1 MSVLDVEH
9 AEEKFDYDI
18 IYRSKIE
25 SIESE
30 LNSLRFTVNDHMNE
44 LLNIIKQISEL
55 RNMTMDNINEIYIF
69 KEVLKS
75 VVDKI
80 NESLPDYEKIYFN

>member
-30 LNSLRFTVNDHMNE
+30 LNTLIPVVEEHRNE
-44 LLNIIKQISEL
+44 LVNIIRQISEL
-55 RNMTMDNINEIYIF
+55 RMMIVDNINELYIF
-69 KEVLKS
+69 KEALRS

-80 NESLPDYEKIYFN
+80 NESLPDHEKIYFK

>member
-1 MSVLDVEH
+1 MSVLDVER
-9 AEEKFDYDI
+9 AEEKLDYDI

-30 LNSLRFTVNDHMNE
+30 LNSLRFEVGEHINE

-55 RNMTMDNINEIYIF
+55 RNMVMDNINDIYIF
-69 KEVLKS
+69 KDALRS

-80 NESLPDYEKIYFN
+80 NESLPDYEKIYFK

>member
-25 SIESE
+25 SIETG
-30 LNSLRFTVNDHMNE
+30 LNSLRPTVGEHSNE
-44 LLNIIKQISEL
+44 LINIIRQISEL
-55 RNMTMDNINEIYIF
+55 RCMIIDHINELYMF
-69 KEVLKS
+69 KEALRS

-80 NESLPDYEKIYFN
+80 NESLPDYKKIYFK

>member
-30 LNSLRFTVNDHMNE
+30 LDTLISAVGEHRNE
-44 LLNIIKQISEL
+44 LINTIRQISEL
-55 RNMTMDNINEIYIF
+55 RNMIHDSISELYII
-69 KEVLKS
+69 KDALRS

-80 NESLPDYEKIYFN
+80 NESLPDYEKVYFP

>member
-9 AEEKFDYDI
+9 AEEKLDYDI

-30 LNSLRFTVNDHMNE
+30 LNSLRFTIGEHSSE
-44 LLNIIKQISEL
+44 LLNTIGQISEL
-55 RNMTMDNINEIYIF
+55 RNMVMDNINEIYIF
-69 KEVLKS
+69 KDALRS

-80 NESLPDYEKIYFN
+80 NESLPDYEKIYFK